1 MQPQGI
7 NTAPTHM
14 QAPPMMAPPP
24 MEPSMSQPPMQQG
37 PPQGGL
43 MQRYNQMPQM
53 SRQFGR

>member
-1 MQPQGI
+1 
-7 NTAPTHM
+7 
-14 QAPPMMAPPP
+14 MMAPPP